1 MTYPLRS
8 ASIMAL
14 VLVTSLV
21 AACGFHLRGAIT
33 SNSDIRQLAVSGQ
46 DTDFI
51 RYFSRALERGGVSVS
66 ELAPWRVNIL
76 QVERSARQQGVAV
89 GGIFEQRVA
98 ISVTY
103 QLQTADDLPLFSAVT
118 VTRERFVTQD
128 ENTPNAAESEQTII
142 FSELR
147 EELIAAMLRQVFSHS
162 EAQLVSE
169 AEKVEAEQRAK
180 EQQERDA
187 AAQTQPDY
195 DP

>member
-8 ASIMAL
+8 TGIMAL

-21 AACGFHLRGAIT
+21 AACGFHLRGTIT

-46 DTDFI
+46 DTDYI
-51 RYFSRALERGGVSVS
+51 RYFSRALERAGVSVS

-103 QLQTADDLPLFSAVT
+103 QLQTADDLPLFPAVT

-169 AEKVEAEQRAK
+169 AERVEAEQRAE